1 MTIFLICL
9 AGAVA
14 FALLAVSAT
23 HNRLM
28 QLDERCESAFADVD
42 VQLKHRHN
50 LIPGLVETVR
60 GFASHERGVL
70 TEVTQ
75 ARAGAL
81 QAAAPN
87 MRLEAETQLGQ
98 SLTALMSVVE
108 KYPEIAA
115 SGHFRELRAELSDSE
130 NRITAARR
138 FYNLAVAEYNATLRQ
153 FPGNLIAQRKPLD
166 RRRTFDLGVERV
178 LIDEPVPISF

>member
-1 MTIFLICL
+1 
-9 AGAVA
+9 
-14 FALLAVSAT
+14 
-23 HNRLM
+23 M

-70 TEVTQ
+70 TEGHPG
-75 ARAGAL
+75 ARRRRCRPPP
-81 QAAAPN
+81 PN

-108 KYPEIAA
+108 NNPEIAA
-115 SGHFRELRAELSDSE
+115 SGHFASCAPNSATPKIRSRGAALLQSRGG
-130 NRITAARR
+130 RI
-138 FYNLAVAEYNATLRQ
+138 
-153 FPGNLIAQRKPLD
+153 
-166 RRRTFDLGVERV
+166 
-178 LIDEPVPISF
+178 